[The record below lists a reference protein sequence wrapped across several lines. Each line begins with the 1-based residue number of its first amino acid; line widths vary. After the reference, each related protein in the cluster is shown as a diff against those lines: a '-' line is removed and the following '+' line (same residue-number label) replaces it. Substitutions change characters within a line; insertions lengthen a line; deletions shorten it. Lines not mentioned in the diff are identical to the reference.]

1 MEKIKLQKNINNN
14 NINSNKSLEKRCHV
28 CGDKAFGNV
37 FFLFFIHFNIAE
49 ITLYY
54 RFITN

>member
-37 FFLFFIHFNIAE
+37 FFFVFYSLQ
-49 ITLYY
+49 YC
-54 RFITN
+54 